1 MAESIAGGHTMNLVY
16 ESLEFLLAGALTG
29 AWHDNCGCNI
39 LRAKADRDIATD
51 PKGARWKI
59 EVAAHLRRKVAAPY
73 RWIAASL
80 NMGSPLAI
88 RVNVCRLA
96 NG

>member
-1 MAESIAGGHTMNLVY
+1 MSGQKT
-16 ESLEFLLAGALTG
+16 
-29 AWHDNCGCNI
+29 
-39 LRAKADRDIATD
+39 DRDIVTG
-51 PKGARWKI
+51 PKGTKWKI